1 MNGESTIPDT
11 LHYSLLPTHYSLL
24 PTPYSLFTPMLENFS
39 FRTIVEYLPLFG
51 QGLVTTV
58 WLSALSF
65 VGALIVGIVLCAM
78 GLQRGWLFRVPA
90 KAYIDAVRATP
101 LLAQLYFLY
110 FGLPRLGFVLP
121 ELVVGI
127 LALSLNSG
135 AYVAEII
142 RAGILSIPR
151 GQVEASVA
159 SGMTYVQRMRLVVL
173 PQAFKV
179 TIPPLLGQAIV
190 LVKDS
195 ALLSLISVA
204 ELTRAGQLLASDRFM
219 PAEGF
224 LTIAAFYLLLY
235 YCLKGLAVLSSSWLG
250 TTGVRA

>member
-1 MNGESTIPDT
+1 
-11 LHYSLLPTHYSLL
+11 
-24 PTPYSLFTPMLENFS
+24 MLENFS
-39 FRTIVEYLPLFG
+39 FRTIGEYLPLFG

-58 WLSALSF
+58 WLSVISF
-65 VGALIVGIVLCAM
+65 AGALLVGILLCAM
-78 GLQRGWLFRVPA
+78 NLQSSRALRVPA
-90 KAYIDAVRATP
+90 KTYIDVVRATP
-101 LLAQLYFLY
+101 LLVQLYFLY
-110 FGLPRLGFVLP
+110 FGLPRLGIILP
-121 ELVVGI
+121 ELVVGV

-135 AYVAEII
+135 AYVAEIT

-151 GQVEASVA
+151 GQVEASIA
-159 SGMTYVQRMRLVVL
+159 SGMSYPQRMRLVIL

-190 LVKDS
+190 MVKDS

-224 LTIAAFYLLLY
+224 ITVAAFYLMLY
-235 YCLKGLAVLSSSWLG
+235 YCLKGLAALSGRWLG
-250 TTGVRA
+250 LGPARSRA